1 MHSLPNS
8 EVSSLKSMID
18 NYRHNNEVCEVYE
31 NIYKLYTQKL
41 NLQTICKKV
50 PETHVNQ
57 ILQPPPPWPMRK
69 QSLHVNQ
76 RPMF

>member
-57 ILQPPPPWPMRK
+57 TPTPLA
-69 QSLHVNQ
+69 HEEAE
-76 RPMF
+76 FTC